1 MLHSFFKSIIFISTG
16 GVILSNS
23 GGQEFRYRIILLNM
37 KISFLSMLVRIM
49 CLSGFPFM
57 LGFYSKDLILIG
69 GFRLTGFFRLLFF
82 FLGCFVTI
90 LYRIRF
96 LIDFYII
103 YFLRCPLIKVVNV
116 KIFFYSLVF
125 LVRVC
130 LNFGSFLEILVVDS
144 FFLVR
149 GMDVAM
155 GLILIIFSFV
165 FLFLFNF
172 RKILISLSTGLF
184 YVEWLSRGGF
194 TSVIVL
200 FNVHRFEL
208 S

>member
-82 FLGCFVTI
+82 FSWLFCDNSLQDSVFN
-90 LYRIRF
+90 RF
-96 LIDFYII
+96 LY
-103 YFLRCPLIKVVNV
+103 YL
-116 KIFFYSLVF
+116 
-125 LVRVC
+125 
-130 LNFGSFLEILVVDS
+130 
-144 FFLVR
+144 
-149 GMDVAM
+149 
-155 GLILIIFSFV
+155 FS
-165 FLFLFNF
+165 
-172 RKILISLSTGLF
+172 
-184 YVEWLSRGGF
+184 
-194 TSVIVL
+194 
-200 FNVHRFEL
+200 
-208 S
+208 